1 MKSILILRK
10 LLKNFFKF
18 ADFRK
23 KLSKFFYA
31 SLVGILIIIP
41 SVLIFTAQP
50 ADGIDEIQIIYES
63 INITITISDLEKFA
77 DTGEQSE
84 QLKSLFLTTNA
95 SQKNIDTIQAILIYK
110 LQVKPDLLNK
120 LLESRYGQL
129 AIDEFSRHFFPDS
142 NISKITDNIL
152 DTINNIIAD
161 GEVSFL
167 ELIQNFK
174 WTDKIVV
181 DAKGIETFLVET
193 IEFAKRGIDFVRE
206 QPSLQKIFCG

>member
-1 MKSILILRK
+1 M
-10 LLKNFFKF
+10 
-18 ADFRK
+18 
-23 KLSKFFYA
+23 
-31 SLVGILIIIP
+31 
-41 SVLIFTAQP
+41 
-50 ADGIDEIQIIYES
+50 
-63 INITITISDLEKFA
+63 
-77 DTGEQSE
+77 
-84 QLKSLFLTTNA
+84 
-95 SQKNIDTIQAILIYK
+95 
-110 LQVKPDLLNK
+110 LNK

-142 NISKITDNIL
+142 NVSKITDNIL